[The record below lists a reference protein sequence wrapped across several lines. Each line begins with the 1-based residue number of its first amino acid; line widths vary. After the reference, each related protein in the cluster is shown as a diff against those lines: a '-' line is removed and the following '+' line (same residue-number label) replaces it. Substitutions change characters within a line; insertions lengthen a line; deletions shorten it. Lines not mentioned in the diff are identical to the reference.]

1 MYAIKCINIIKC
13 FEVYVLSMLL
23 IYLWVLNIWIH
34 TIINDINPNIFFTI

>member
-23 IYLWVLNIWIH
+23 IYLWILNFMSIKYLNSHNNKWY
-34 TIINDINPNIFFTI
+34 